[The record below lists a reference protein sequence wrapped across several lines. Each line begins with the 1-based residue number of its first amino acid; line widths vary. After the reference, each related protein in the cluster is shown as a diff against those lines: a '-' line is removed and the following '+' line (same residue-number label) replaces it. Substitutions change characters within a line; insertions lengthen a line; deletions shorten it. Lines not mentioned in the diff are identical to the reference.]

1 MKEILNYILHIQ
13 SFSIVSVRKNKN
25 KSSDISFLVVKKNE
39 CEINRLM
46 LAIAVTRVRSRK
58 IVAMDNER
66 HLK

>member
-13 SFSIVSVRKNKN
+13 SFSIVSVRKNK
-25 KSSDISFLVVKKNE
+25 SSDISFLVVKKNVS
-39 CEINRLM
+39 EINRLM

-58 IVAMDNER
+58 IIAMDNER

>member
-13 SFSIVSVRKNKN
+13 SFSIVSVRKNK
-25 KSSDISFLVVKKNE
+25 SSDISFLVVKKNVS
-39 CEINRLM
+39 EINRLL

-58 IVAMDNER
+58 IIAMDNER

>member
-39 CEINRLM
+39 SEINRLM

-58 IVAMDNER
+58 IIAMDNER

>member
-13 SFSIVSVRKNKN
+13 SFSIVSVRKNK
-25 KSSDISFLVVKKNE
+25 SSDISFLVVKKNVS
-39 CEINRLM
+39 EINRLM

-58 IVAMDNER
+58 IIAVDNER

>member
-13 SFSIVSVRKNKN
+13 SFSIVSVRKNK
-25 KSSDISFLVVKKNE
+25 SSDTSFLVVKKNVS
-39 CEINRLM
+39 EINRLM

-58 IVAMDNER
+58 IIAMDNER

>member
-13 SFSIVSVRKNKN
+13 SFSIVSVSKN
-25 KSSDISFLVVKKNE
+25 KSSDISLLVVKKNVS
-39 CEINRLM
+39 EINRLM

-58 IVAMDNER
+58 IIAMDNER

>member
-13 SFSIVSVRKNKN
+13 SFSIVSVRKNK
-25 KSSDISFLVVKKNE
+25 SSDISFLVLEKNVS
-39 CEINRLM
+39 EINRLM

-58 IVAMDNER
+58 IIAMDNER

>member
-13 SFSIVSVRKNKN
+13 SFSIVSVRKNK
-25 KSSDISFLVVKKNE
+25 SSNISFLVREKNAS
-39 CEINRLM
+39 EINRLM

-58 IVAMDNER
+58 IIAMDNER